1 MRRIHNDNP
10 NPETSQTQND
20 RIRKYLE
27 EGHTVT
33 ILESLYL
40 FECLNLRGRMSDL
53 KKLDVPWD
61 GVFIKV
67 GKWKKHVKAYYIP
80 DAFAKRN
87 GLEVDSELPEKV
99 APIAIVAA
107 KKTLRRFARRLGRI

>member
-27 EGHTVT
+27 EGRTVT

-53 KKLDVPWD
+53 RHAGVQWD
-61 GVFIKV
+61 GVLIKV
-67 GKWKKHVKAYYIP
+67 GKRKKHVKAYYIP

-87 GLEVDSELPEKV
+87 GLEVDDKLAEKV
-99 APIAIVAA
+99 APIAIKAA
-107 KKTLRRFARRLGRI
+107 KRTLRRFALAFGRI

>member
-1 MRRIHNDNP
+1 MRHLCNDNP
-10 NPETSQTQND
+10 NPESSQTQND

-27 EGHTVT
+27 EGRTVT
-33 ILESLYL
+33 ALESLYL
-40 FECLNLRGRMSDL
+40 FECLNLKGRMSNL
-53 KKLDVPWD
+53 KKADVPWD

-80 DAFAKRN
+80 EAFAKRH
-87 GLEVDSELPEKV
+87 GLENDKDLPDKV
-99 APIAIVAA
+99 APIAIAAA